1 MAITHHSILY
11 NYFEEKCSV
20 LDTAQITKSSV
31 IIEDIDAYY
40 SRDEMKINY
49 IWNVESVISIR
60 NVFKVIEIM
69 NKVTIM

>member
-60 NVFKVIEIM
+60 NVF
-69 NKVTIM
+69 